1 MIKMSDLN
9 QINVPRYTS
18 SMWRAFGDKL
28 QKGCLNWDTSQIIKQ
43 ARYQIG
49 CIYSIFCILLILI
62 FLDKIIQVQKIK
74 VVENKEEKDEVI
86 IIKNDLLK

>member
-1 MIKMSDLN
+1 MIKMSDLK
-9 QINVPRYTS
+9 QINVPRYNELNVNS
-18 SMWRAFGDKL
+18 FGDKL
-28 QKGCLNWDTSQIIKQ
+28 QKGYLNWDSSQIIKQ

-49 CIYSIFCILLILI
+49 YIYSIFCILLILI